1 MLVAKEIDR
10 IMVGEIPV
18 LDNGVCLEPV
28 AVESY
33 SLWLNLHRID
43 SNSYYLKFSDIG
55 YNITGSVTDS
65 HIKGKTFKYS
75 LARAV
80 LSGSS
85 AKPYTGVPSK
95 LIIRFPMEYKLS
107 TSLTSEEVLHIY
119 IVIKI
124 IDNKIILSHDKPEQE
139 DLVNT
144 ISKSIF
150 GEFIKGEE

>member
-18 LDNGVCLEPV
+18 LDNGVVLEPV

-33 SLWLNLHRID
+33 SLWLNLTRID
-43 SNSYYLKFSDIG
+43 SNFYCLKFSDIG
-55 YNITGSVTDS
+55 YNITGSVQDN

-75 LARAV
+75 LARAY
-80 LSGSS
+80 LSGSPV
-85 AKPYTGVPSK
+85 KVFNGVSSK

-107 TSLTSEEVLHIY
+107 TSLTNEDVLHIY

-150 GEFIKGEE
+150 GEFIEGEE